1 MRKIVAKRKYRYPMA
16 LEREYAKQLA
26 GLTDGMFRTIK
37 KEVPKM
43 VSLVR
48 SNKINLDAD
57 DPNDALDEFM
67 ESLASALLL
76 REKAEPY
83 VLRMWDKVNRYT
95 DKEIKEIFAAV
106 FGASVSMRGLRA
118 EWTQQQIIREM
129 SEEANRYN
137 IELTKE
143 EMIAIGSGILLSSI
157 LSASEEKRKAIESI
171 LKSRPAGADIIA
183 SSEAEM
189 MLKAQAK
196 LKQLQEIWVR
206 ENLDLVGSLEAETLR
221 KLRDELTRLIA
232 DGIPDDEIEERLI
245 AFLNKQLEV
254 EENRAVLIGSDQVGK
269 LNGRLME
276 QWQRSA
282 GITHYRW
289 QTMMDDRVRPAHAD
303 RQGLIF
309 ALDKPP
315 SDGHPGMAIR
325 CRCVADPVIDL
336 DDYGVE
342 PKARTYIY
350 VD

>member
-1 MRKIVAKRKYRYPMA
+1 MKRIVAKRKYRYPMG

-37 KEVPKM
+37 GDVPRM
-43 VSLVR
+43 VQMVKR
-48 SNKINLDAD
+48 NQIRMDAD
-57 DPNDALDEFM
+57 DPNEDLDKLM
-67 ESLASALLL
+67 EELASVLLL
-76 REKAEPY
+76 REKATPY
-83 VLRMWDKVNRYT
+83 VQRMWDKVNRYT
-95 DKEIKEIFAAV
+95 DKEIKEIFGAI

-118 EWTQQQIIREM
+118 EWTQQQILREM
-129 SEEANRYN
+129 SEEAERYN

-143 EMIAIGSGILLSSI
+143 EMIAIGGGILLSEM

-171 LKSRPAGADIIA
+171 LKNRPAGADIIA
-183 SSEAEM
+183 SNEAQM
-189 MLKAQAK
+189 ALTAQAK
-196 LKQLQEIWVR
+196 LKQLEEIWVR
-206 ENLDLVGSLEAETLR
+206 ENLDLIGSLEAETLR

-232 DGIPDDEIEERLI
+232 DGVPEDEIEERLI
-245 AFLNKQLEV
+245 AFLQKQAEV
-254 EENRAVLIGSDQVGK
+254 EGNRAVLIGSDQVGK

-276 QWQRSA
+276 YWQRSA
-282 GITHYRW
+282 GITEYRW

-309 ALDKPP
+309 RWDKPP

-342 PKARTYIY
+342 PRAKTYIY

>member
-1 MRKIVAKRKYRYPMA
+1 MA

-37 KEVPKM
+37 KEIPKM

-48 SNKINLDAD
+48 SNKINLDAE

-67 ESLASALLL
+67 ESLASVLLL

-95 DKEIKEIFAAV
+95 DKEVREIFAAV

-143 EMIAIGSGILLSSI
+143 EMIAIGSGILLGEM

-196 LKQLQEIWVR
+196 LKQMQEIWVR

-282 GITHYRW
+282 GITEYRW
-289 QTMMDDRVRPAHAD
+289 QTMMDDRVRPLHAD

-309 ALDKPP
+309 RWDKPP

-342 PKARTYIY
+342 PRAKTYIY

>member
-1 MRKIVAKRKYRYPMA
+1 MKRIVAKKKYRYPMG

-26 GLTDGMFRTIK
+26 GLTDAMFRTIK
-37 KEVPKM
+37 KEVPQMVGLVKRNQIKM
-43 VSLVR
+43 
-48 SNKINLDAD
+48 DAD
-57 DPNDALDEFM
+57 DPNDDLDELM
-67 ESLASALLL
+67 EYLTSVLLL
-76 REKAEPY
+76 RQKAEPY
-83 VLRMWDKVNRYT
+83 VSRMWDKVNRYT
-95 DKEIKEIFAAV
+95 DKEVKEIFVAI
-106 FGASVSMRGLRA
+106 FGASVSLRGLRA
-118 EWTQQQIIREM
+118 EWTQQQIVKEL
-129 SEEANRYN
+129 SEEAEKRNV
-137 IELTKE
+137 ELTKE
-143 EMIAIGSGILLSSI
+143 EMIAIGSGILLSSM

-171 LKSRPAGADIIA
+171 LKDRPAGSDIIA
-183 SSEAEM
+183 SSEAQM
-189 MLKAQAK
+189 VMTAQAK
-196 LKQLQEIWVR
+196 LKQMQEIWVR

-232 DGIPDDEIEERLI
+232 DGVPEDEIEERLI
-245 AFLNKQLEV
+245 AFLNKQAEV
-254 EENRAVLIGSDQVGK
+254 EGNRAVLIGSDQVGK

-276 QWQRSA
+276 YWQRSA

-309 ALDKPP
+309 SWDKPP

>member
-1 MRKIVAKRKYRYPMA
+1 MA

-37 KEVPKM
+37 KEIPKM

-57 DPNDALDEFM
+57 DPNDVLDEFM
-67 ESLASALLL
+67 ESLASVLLL

-129 SEEANRYN
+129 SEE
-137 IELTKE
+137 
-143 EMIAIGSGILLSSI
+143 
-157 LSASEEKRKAIESI
+157 KRKAIESI
-171 LKSRPAGADIIA
+171 LKNRPAGADIIA

-282 GITHYRW
+282 GIIEYRW
-289 QTMMDDRVRPAHAD
+289 QTMMDDRVRPLHRD

-309 ALDKPP
+309 RWDNPP

-342 PKARTYIY
+342 PRVSTYIY

>member
-1 MRKIVAKRKYRYPMA
+1 MG
-16 LEREYAKQLA
+16 LEREYAKQLN
-26 GLTDGMFRTIK
+26 GLVGGMFRTIK
-37 KEVPKM
+37 GDVPRMVQMVKRNQIKM
-43 VSLVR
+43 
-48 SNKINLDAD
+48 DAD
-57 DPNDALDEFM
+57 DPNDDLDELM
-67 ESLASALLL
+67 EYLASTLLL
-76 REKAEPY
+76 RDKAEPY
-83 VLRMWDKVNRYT
+83 VMRMWDKVNRYT
-95 DKEIKEIFAAV
+95 DKEVREIFVAI

-118 EWTQQQIIREM
+118 EWTQQQILREM
-129 SEEANRYN
+129 SEEAERYN

-143 EMIAIGSGILLSSI
+143 EMIAIGGGILLSEM

-171 LKSRPAGADIIA
+171 LKNRPAGADIIA
-183 SSEAEM
+183 SNEAQM
-189 MLKAQAK
+189 ALTAQAK
-196 LKQLQEIWVR
+196 LKQMEEIWVR
-206 ENLDLVGSLEAETLR
+206 ENLDLIGSLEAETLR

-232 DGIPDDEIEERLI
+232 DGVPEEEIEERLI
-245 AFLNKQLEV
+245 AFLQKQAEV
-254 EENRAVLIGSDQVGK
+254 EGNRAVLIGSDQVGK

-276 QWQRSA
+276 YWQRSA

-309 ALDKPP
+309 AWNNPP

-325 CRCVADPVIDL
+325 CRCVADPVIDI